1 MVPTLAFTPTF
12 CAKIEAEARI
22 LVVTIA
28 VLIIFFIAISLS
40 DVPFGVLHQ
49 RNCIIA
55 GKKAEMYGFQQKFTS
70 TLQLKNTLERNYG
83 DGKLSHTVLKRFG

>member
-1 MVPTLAFTPTF
+1 MQ
-12 CAKIEAEARI
+12 KIEAEARI
-22 LVVTIA
+22 LVVKIA

-55 GKKAEMYGFQQKFTS
+55 GKKQKCMHFS
-70 TLQLKNTLERNYG
+70 KTLQPDYSLKTLWIEIVEMANLATLVQNG
-83 DGKLSHTVLKRFG
+83 LVKVAF